1 MSGINPY
8 FFIKEVPNEE
18 IVKILAQ
25 KIRELKSEKNTTA
38 ALNLQ
43 LTNTVIELKNTHAEL
58 LRSREV
64 LEEQVKQKTNEL
76 LNLERVS
83 MLGNFTARAAH
94 DLKNPLSVIKNTSQ
108 ILRIGMEKYLDEKSS
123 GQWSRLDRAVA
134 RMSHQI
140 DDVLGFVKPPKLE
153 RKKHIVANILSDVLE
168 RMEIPGNIDI
178 HPPLVGSSIYC
189 DAEKIEIVF
198 VNLLTN
204 AIQAI
209 GENEGS
215 IDISIHENSDP
226 KYLEIHVQDSGCGI
240 PESLS
245 KKLFEPFFTTKQ
257 TGTGLGLVSCKSI
270 VEEHGGNIDIVSA
283 FGKGTTINLRLPKE
297 SEFETLQ
304 LDNPGKTPETQ
315 EFCTS
320 SEL

>member
-1 MSGINPY
+1 M
-8 FFIKEVPNEE
+8 KEVPNEE
-18 IVKILAQ
+18 IVKLLAQ
-25 KIRELKSEKNTTA
+25 KIKELKSEKNTTA

-43 LTNTVIELKNTHAEL
+43 LTNTVKELKNAHSEL
-58 LRSREV
+58 LRNREI
-64 LEEQVKQKTNEL
+64 LEEQVKQKTDEL

-83 MLGNFTARAAH
+83 MLGSFTARAAH

-108 ILRIGMEKYLDEKSS
+108 ILRISLDKYLDEKSN
-123 GQWSRLDRAVA
+123 GQWLRLDRAVA

-168 RMEIPGNIDI
+168 RMEIPSNIDI

-215 IDISIHENSDP
+215 IDISISENSDP

-240 PESLS
+240 PQNLS
-245 KKLFEPFFTTKQ
+245 EKLFEPFFTTKQ

-270 VEEHGGNIDIVSA
+270 VEEHGGRISITST

-304 LDNPGKTPETQ
+304 LDSQEKALENQ
-315 EFCTS
+315 EFCRS
-320 SEL
+320 SKPKL